1 MSKRKMIAACQG
13 EWTTDAEQNLTR
25 MERFLAG
32 IHRDWGSAVALA
44 SFTEFAVQGFDP
56 TLLRK
61 VAETVPGKS
70 TDRLCDAAAK
80 YGMWVCS
87 GSMVERRGDR
97 LYNTSLLISPQGKID
112 LKYEKT
118 HPWCAPCGSENMITP
133 GSEFPVCEVPGIGKV
148 GIMICYDGF
157 FPEVARALAFNG
169 ADLILWPTMS
179 FHPLLEGTRVMAQA
193 RALENGCYVMAVMG
207 TGQHVGLGLIGHSM
221 IVTPDG
227 VISSEA
233 GEGESLLIDVID
245 PELAATVKEE
255 GAKGILTSL
264 RHLDWF
270 SHQYPQYA
278 NLEKRQQA
286 SVEERNAHVNKG
298 TPPVAA

>member
-1 MSKRKMIAACQG
+1 MIAACQG

-245 PELAATVKEE
+245 PELPATVKEE

>member
-1 MSKRKMIAACQG
+1 MSKRIRIAACQG
-13 EWTTDAEQNLTR
+13 EWTTDTEQNLAR
-25 MERFLAG
+25 MERFLEG

-44 SFTEFAVQGFDP
+44 SFTEFTVQGFDP
-56 TLLRK
+56 TQVRQ
-61 VAETVPGKS
+61 VAETIPGKS

-97 LYNTSLLISPQGKID
+97 LYNTSVLISPSGKIEM
-112 LKYEKT
+112 KYEKT

-157 FPEVARALAFNG
+157 FPEVARSLAFNG

-193 RALENGCYVMAVMG
+193 RAIENGCYVMAVMG

-245 PELAATVKEE
+245 PELSAIVKQE
-255 GAKGILTSL
+255 GAKGCITGLSHL
-264 RHLDWF
+264 RWF
-270 SHQYPQYA
+270 GHQYPPYVG
-278 NLEKRQQA
+278 LTKRPPA
-286 SVEERNAHVNKG
+286 SVEER
-298 TPPVAA
+298 TAA